1 MEKDALLDITV
12 IPKSSRSDIIIDEHD
27 IIKIYLN
34 SPPSEG
40 KANRELIDKLSKK
53 IKIPKSGISIIKGE
67 KGRKKRVLIR
77 GLTKEE
83 ILDIL
88 EKS

>member
-40 KANRELIDKLSKK
+40 KANRELIDRLSKK

-77 GLTKEE
+77 GLAKEE

>member
-12 IPKSSRSDIIIDEHD
+12 SPKSSRSEIIIDEGG

-40 KANRELIDKLSKK
+40 RANRELIERLSRS
-53 IKIPKSGISIIKGE
+53 IKIPKSGISIVKGE
-67 KGRKKRVLIR
+67 KGRKKRVLVR
-77 GLTKEE
+77 GLAKEE
-83 ILDIL
+83 IINIL
-88 EKS
+88 KRQ